1 MRTLVEEEGDFGK
14 ALMYDYHQELM
25 YIDTE
30 TQEES
35 DEIPLADVRK
45 LVRDG
50 VLTDEMNVWTSG
62 FANWATLSETRW
74 TFGLAEVMMY

>member
-1 MRTLVEEEGDFGK
+1 MEANEDFGK

-25 YIDTE
+25 YVDEE

-35 DEIPLADVRK
+35 DQIPLADVRK

-50 VLTDEMNVWTSG
+50 VLTDETNVW
-62 FANWATLSETRW
+62 L
-74 TFGLAEVMMY
+74 